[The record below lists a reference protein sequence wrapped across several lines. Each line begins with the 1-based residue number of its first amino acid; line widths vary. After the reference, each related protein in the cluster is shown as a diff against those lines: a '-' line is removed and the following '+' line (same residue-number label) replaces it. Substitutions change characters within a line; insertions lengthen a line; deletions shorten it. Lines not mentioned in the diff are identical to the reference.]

1 MLVGGTTKSTIKAIS
16 LEREQ
21 MLLSRNDLAYE
32 FAQLKRCKICSKTK
46 KLRAFFTLVFGAF
59 IYLFCSLSVAV
70 NATFEER
77 KMRLDR
83 EWGDGKGGV
92 CLETHNNK
100 N

>member
-1 MLVGGTTKSTIKAIS
+1 MIRPIS
-16 LEREQ
+16 S
-21 MLLSRNDLAYE
+21 LSRILPKI
-32 FAQLKRCKICSKTK
+32 AQKQK
-46 KLRAFFTLVFGAF
+46 KNASFTTLVFGAL
-59 IYLFCSLSVAV
+59 IYLFCSLAVAV
-70 NATFEER
+70 DATIENR